1 MNLVI
6 VESPAKAKTINKYLG
21 DDYIVLASYGHIRD
35 LPSKNGSVDPENDF
49 KMEWEV
55 DSFSKKYLKDIT
67 DAAKNSSKIILAT
80 DPDREGEAI
89 AWHVK
94 EYLNEKKLIKDK
106 HVERVVF
113 NEITKKA
120 VINGIENPRQI
131 EPLLVDA
138 YMARRALDYLVGFNI
153 SPILWTKLPGS
164 KSAGRVQ
171 SVALKLITEREHE
184 IELFNPQEFWTLSV
198 KFTDNNKNQLL
209 SSITQL
215 DGSKIEKFSFKDK
228 AEIDKA
234 IKDFKSKKFIITDI
248 SSKVVNRNPL
258 GPFTTST
265 LQQVASGKLGFGAS
279 RTMQIAQKL
288 YQGIEI
294 EGETIGLITY
304 MRTDGTNL
312 SSDAIDSFR
321 SYIKNEFGK
330 EYLPETSINYTGK
343 KAKNAQ
349 EAHEAIRPTDIMRT
363 PDIIK
368 KYLSPDQNK
377 LYDLIWCRALSSQ
390 METAKF
396 DRNTITI
403 STEDNQTKCKASG
416 SVIKFDGFLKILKDN
431 KKDEDEEIL
440 PKMTKGPVN
449 IEALLDEQHF
459 TQPPPRYSEASLVK
473 KLEELGIGRPSTYA
487 SIISVISTR
496 GYAEAIN
503 KRFHPTDRGKLI
515 SAFLEKLFS
524 KYVDYNFT
532 ASLENQLDEI
542 TTGKEGWLKVL
553 EMFWK
558 DFNQNVSAVK
568 EKRTR
573 EVLDLL
579 NESLGSL
586 IFERGKDGNVDRNCK
601 LCDTGSLSLK
611 NSFRGGAFIG
621 CSNYPDC
628 KFTRPLSKAKAAAQS
643 QLAEPKFIGKHD
655 NGNDMFLK
663 NGRFGPYIQYEKN
676 EEIAEKIIESKKK
689 KKKKKKNDKPDNN
702 FKNVSIPKGVTL
714 ESVDLDRA
722 KFLCSLPKILGIN
735 PENQKDIILNS
746 GRFGPYLKCEN
757 KSARIENVEEIFS
770 IGLNRAIS
778 LIAEAKPGRMSSSI
792 IKDLGEHPEDK
803 KPVRIM
809 KGQYGPYIKYKSL
822 NATIPEEKDP
832 LEINMEEAL
841 ILIEKRKE
849 YDKTKKIKNEEKNE
863 KINNIDYVFKYSFMF
878 IY

>member
-21 DDYIVLASYGHIRD
+21 DNYKVLASYGHIRD
-35 LPSKNGSVDPENDF
+35 LPSKNGSVNPDQDF

-55 DSFSKKYLKDIT
+55 DSFSKKYLKEIT

-94 EYLNEKKLIKDK
+94 EYLNEKKLLKDK
-106 HVERVVF
+106 EIERVVF

-120 VINGIENPRQI
+120 VIQGIENPRQI

-171 SVALKLITEREHE
+171 SVALKLITEREHA
-184 IELFNPQEFWTLSV
+184 IESFKPEEFWTLSI
-198 KFTDNNKNQLL
+198 KFADTANQNFTASISQLDNN
-209 SSITQL
+209 
-215 DGSKIEKFSFKDK
+215 KIEKFSFRNKE
-228 AEIDKA
+228 EINKA
-234 IKDFKSKKFIITDI
+234 ISSINKKKFSITDI
-248 SSKVVNRNPL
+248 SSKIVNRNPS

-265 LQQVASGKLGFGAS
+265 LQQTASSRLGFGAS

-288 YQGIEI
+288 YQGIEM

-312 SSDAIDSFR
+312 SKDAVTSFR
-321 SYIKNEFGK
+321 NYIQKEIGN
-330 EYLPETSINYTGK
+330 EYLPKDVLNYSGK

-349 EAHEAIRPTDIMRT
+349 EAHEAIRPTDIIRT
-363 PDIIK
+363 PESVK
-368 KYLSPDQNK
+368 KYLSTDQNK
-377 LYDLIWCRALSSQ
+377 LYDLIWSRALSSQ
-390 METAKF
+390 MESAKF

-403 STEDNQTKCKASG
+403 TSDNNDTICKASG
-416 SVIKFDGFLKILKDN
+416 SVLKFDGFLKIYNNQSKND
-431 KKDEDEEIL
+431 DETIL
-440 PKMTKGPVN
+440 PAVSKGPIN
-449 IEALLDEQHF
+449 IEALIDEQHY

-487 SIISVISTR
+487 SIISTIANR
-496 GYAEAIN
+496 GYAEILN
-503 KRFHPTDRGKLI
+503 KRFFPTDRGKLI

-532 ASLENQLDEI
+532 AGLEDQLDEI
-542 TTGKEGWLKVL
+542 TTGKESWIKVL
-553 EMFWK
+553 ELFWK
-558 DFNQNVSAVK
+558 DFNNNVSEVK

-579 NESLGSL
+579 NDSLGEL
-586 IFERGKDGNVDRNCK
+586 IFDKDNEGNVVRKCQ
-601 LCDTGSLSLK
+601 LCSSGTLSLK

-621 CSNYPDC
+621 CSNYPEC
-628 KFTRPLSKAKAAAQS
+628 KFTRPLSKAKAAAQA
-643 QLAEPKFIGKHD
+643 QLAEPKFIGKHE
-655 NGNDMFLK
+655 NGNDIYLK
-663 NGRFGPYIQYEKN
+663 NGRFGPYLQYEKIPSDI
-676 EEIAEKIIESKKK
+676 EVEKISKKK
-689 KKKKKKNDKPDNN
+689 KKTKKLKSDVNELL
-702 FKNVSIPKGVTL
+702 KNVSIPKGLEL
-714 ESVDLDRA
+714 ESINLEKA
-722 KFLCSLPKILGIN
+722 QFLCSLPKSLGIN
-735 PENQKDIILNS
+735 PDNQKEITLNV

-770 IGLNRAIS
+770 IGLNRAIT
-778 LIAEAKPGRMSSSI
+778 LIAEAKPGRMSSSM

-803 KPVRIM
+803 KPVRVM

-832 LEINMEEAL
+832 TELTMEEAL

-849 YDKTKKIKNEEKNE
+849 YDKSKKSKGK
-863 KINNIDYVFKYSFMF
+863 KKK
-878 IY
+878 

>member
-21 DDYIVLASYGHIRD
+21 KDYKVLASYGHIRD
-35 LPSKNGSVDPENDF
+35 LPSKNGSVDPDDNF
-49 KMEWEV
+49 KMLWEV
-55 DSFSKKYLKDIT
+55 DSFSRKYLKEIT
-67 DAAKNSSKIILAT
+67 DAAKDSSKIILAT

-94 EYLNEKKLIKDK
+94 EYLNEKKLLKDK
-106 HVERVVF
+106 HIERVVF

-120 VINGIENPRQI
+120 VTHGIDNPRQI

-184 IELFNPQEFWTLSV
+184 IELFKPEEFWTLNI
-198 KFTDNNKNQLL
+198 KFNDNNKNSFTANISQLNN
-209 SSITQL
+209 
-215 DGSKIEKFSFKDK
+215 KKVEKFSFKNKSD
-228 AEIDKA
+228 INKA
-234 IKDFKSKKFIITDI
+234 IDDIKTKKFSISDI
-248 SSKVVNRNPL
+248 STKVVSRNPS

-265 LQQVASGKLGFGAS
+265 LQQISSGRLGFGAS
-279 RTMQIAQKL
+279 RTMQIAQRL

-294 EGETIGLITY
+294 DGETIGLITY
-304 MRTDGTNL
+304 IRTDGANI
-312 SSDAIDSFR
+312 SKDAVPLFR
-321 SYIKNEFGK
+321 DYIKKEYGD
-330 EYLPETSINYTGK
+330 EYLPKEPLNYSGK

-349 EAHEAIRPTDIMRT
+349 EAHEAIRPTDIIRS
-363 PDIIK
+363 PDKIK
-368 KYLSPDQNK
+368 KYLSSDQNK
-377 LYDLIWCRALSSQ
+377 LYDLIWSRALSSQ
-390 METAKF
+390 MESAKF

-403 STEDNQTKCKASG
+403 NSNDDGTICKASG
-416 SVIKFDGFLKILKDN
+416 SVIKFDGFLKVFKDQ
-431 KKDEDEEIL
+431 KKDDSDKIL
-440 PKMTKGPVN
+440 PEVSKGSVN
-449 IEALLDEQHF
+449 IEELIDEQHF

-496 GYAEAIN
+496 GYAETIS

-532 ASLENQLDEI
+532 AELENQLDDI
-542 TTGKEGWLKVL
+542 TAGKEDWIKVL

-558 DFNQNVSAVK
+558 DFNKNVSDVK

-579 NESLGSL
+579 NDSLGSL
-586 IFERGKDGNVDRNCK
+586 IFERDSDGNIDRKCK
-601 LCDTGSLSLK
+601 LCENGSLSLK

-628 KFTRPLSKAKAAAQS
+628 KFTRPLSKAKAAQQS
-643 QLAEPKFIGKHD
+643 QLAEPKLIGKHD
-655 NGNDMFLK
+655 NGNDMYLK
-663 NGRFGPYIQYEKN
+663 NGRFGPYIQYEIIP
-676 EEIAEKIIESKKK
+676 EVVSEVAEKKKTKKK
-689 KKKKKKNDKPDNN
+689 KVKKEISNLKNI
-702 FKNVSIPKGVTL
+702 SIPKGISI
-714 ESVDLDRA
+714 ESVDMVRA
-722 KFLCSLPKILGIN
+722 KFLCSLPKSLGIN
-735 PENQKDIILNS
+735 PENQKEIFLNS

-770 IGLNRAIS
+770 IGLNRAIT
-778 LIAEAKPGRMSSSI
+778 LIAEAKPGRMSSSM

-803 KPVRIM
+803 RAIRVM
-809 KGQYGPYIKYKSL
+809 KGKFGPYIKYKSL

-832 LEINMEEAL
+832 MEITLDDAL
-841 ILIEKRKE
+841 VLIEKRKE
-849 YDKTKKIKNEEKNE
+849 YDRNKKGNKRKTK
-863 KINNIDYVFKYSFMF
+863 
-878 IY
+878 

>member
-21 DDYIVLASYGHIRD
+21 NDYVVLASYGHIRD
-35 LPSKNGSVDPENDF
+35 LPSKNGSVDPENNF
-49 KMEWEV
+49 KMEWEI
-55 DSFSKKYLKDIT
+55 DSFSRKYLKEIT
-67 DAAKNSSKIILAT
+67 DAAKDSSKIILAT

-94 EYLNEKKLIKDK
+94 EYLNEKKLLKDK
-106 HVERVVF
+106 QVERVVF

-120 VINGIENPRQI
+120 VTHGIDNPRQI

-184 IELFNPQEFWTLSV
+184 IELFDPKEFWTLSI
-198 KFTDNNKNQLL
+198 KFNDKDNKSLIASIFQLN
-209 SSITQL
+209 
-215 DGSKIEKFSFKDK
+215 DKKIEKFSFRNKN
-228 AEIDKA
+228 EIDKA
-234 IKDFKSKKFIITDI
+234 IDEVKSKKFQISDI
-248 SSKVVNRNPL
+248 SSKIVNRNPS

-265 LQQVASGKLGFGAS
+265 LQQVSSGRLSFGAS

-294 EGETIGLITY
+294 DGETIGLITY
-304 MRTDGTNL
+304 MRTDGTNI
-312 SSDAIDSFR
+312 STDAVFSFR
-321 SYIKNEFGK
+321 DYIKKEFGDD
-330 EYLPETSINYTGK
+330 YLPESPLNYSGK

-349 EAHEAIRPTDIMRT
+349 EAHEAIRPTNIMRV
-363 PDIIK
+363 PDTLK
-368 KYLSPDQNK
+368 KYLSPDQHK
-377 LYDLIWCRALSSQ
+377 LYDLIWSRALSSQ
-390 METAKF
+390 MESAKF
-396 DRNTITI
+396 YRNTITI
-403 STEDNQTKCKASG
+403 TSEDNETICKASG
-416 SVIKFDGFLKILKDN
+416 SVIKFDGFLKVIKDN
-431 KKDEDEEIL
+431 KKDDDEDML
-440 PKMTKGPVN
+440 PEMSKGPVN
-449 IEALLDEQHF
+449 IESLLDEQHF

-496 GYAEAIN
+496 GYAETIN

-532 ASLENQLDEI
+532 AELENQLDEI
-542 TTGKEGWLKVL
+542 TTGKESWIKVL

-558 DFNQNVSAVK
+558 DFNQNVIEVK

-579 NESLGSL
+579 NDSLGSL
-586 IFERGKDGNVDRNCK
+586 IFERDKEGNINRKCQ
-601 LCDTGSLSLK
+601 LCENGSLSLK

-621 CSNYPDC
+621 CSNYPEC
-628 KFTRPLSKAKAAAQS
+628 KFTRPLSKAKAAQQS
-643 QLAEPKFIGKHD
+643 QLSEPKLIGKHE

-663 NGRFGPYIQYEKN
+663 NGRFGPYIQYEIIPEVN
-676 EEIAEKIIESKKK
+676 EEPVKKK
-689 KKKKKKNDKPDNN
+689 KVKKKKNQKGNN
-702 FKNVSIPKGVTL
+702 NLKNISIPKGIELDTINL
-714 ESVDLDRA
+714 ERA
-722 KFLCSLPKILGIN
+722 KFLCSLPKSLGIN
-735 PENQKDIILNS
+735 PENQKEILLNS

-770 IGLNRAIS
+770 IGLNRAIT
-778 LIAEAKPGRMSSSI
+778 LIAEAKPGRISSSM

-803 KPVRIM
+803 KRVRIM

-832 LEINMEEAL
+832 SELTMEEAL

-849 YDKTKKIKNEEKNE
+849 YDKSKKRKKKWNL
-863 KINNIDYVFKYSFMF
+863 
-878 IY
+878 

>member
-21 DDYIVLASYGHIRD
+21 DKYKVLASYGHIRD
-35 LPSKNGSVDPENDF
+35 LPSKNGSVDPDQDF

-55 DSFSKKYLKDIT
+55 DSFSKKYLKEIT
-67 DAAKNSSKIILAT
+67 DAAKDSSKIILAT

-94 EYLNEKKLIKDK
+94 EYLNEKKLLKDK
-106 HVERVVF
+106 EIERVVF

-120 VINGIENPRQI
+120 VMHGIENPRQI

-184 IELFNPQEFWTLSV
+184 IESFKPEEFWTLSV
-198 KFTDNNKNQLL
+198 KFSDNKNQNIIA
-209 SSITQL
+209 SISQL
-215 DGSKIEKFSFKDK
+215 DNNKIEKFSFRNKQ
-228 AEIDKA
+228 EIDKA
-234 IKDFKSKKFIITDI
+234 ILSINKKKFGISDITSKII
-248 SSKVVNRNPL
+248 NRNPS

-265 LQQVASGKLGFGAS
+265 LQQTSSSRLGFGAS

-312 SSDAIDSFR
+312 SKDAISSFR
-321 SYIKNEFGK
+321 DYIKNKIGN
-330 EYLPETSINYTGK
+330 EYLPDNALNYSGK

-349 EAHEAIRPTDIMRT
+349 EAHEAIRPTDIDRT
-363 PDIIK
+363 PQNVK

-377 LYDLIWCRALSSQ
+377 LYELIWSRALSSQ
-390 METAKF
+390 MASAKF

-403 STEDNQTKCKASG
+403 TSDNNDTICKASG
-416 SVIKFDGFLKILKDN
+416 SVLKFDGFLKIYNNPNKDD
-431 KKDEDEEIL
+431 DENIL
-440 PKMTKGPVN
+440 PDMSKGLVN
-449 IEALLDEQHF
+449 IEALIDEQHF

-487 SIISVISTR
+487 SIISTIANR
-496 GYAEAIN
+496 GYAEILN
-503 KRFHPTDRGKLI
+503 KRFFPTDRGKLI

-532 ASLENQLDEI
+532 AGLENQLDEI
-542 TTGKEGWLKVL
+542 TTGKESWIKVL
-553 EMFWK
+553 ELFWK
-558 DFNQNVSAVK
+558 DFNSNVSEVK

-579 NESLGSL
+579 NDSLGDL
-586 IFERGKDGNVDRNCK
+586 VFDKDKNGNIVRKCQ
-601 LCDTGSLSLK
+601 LCNSGTLSLK

-621 CSNYPDC
+621 CSNYPEC
-628 KFTRPLSKAKAAAQS
+628 KFTRPLSKAKAAAQA
-643 QLAEPKFIGKHD
+643 QLAEPKLIGKHE
-655 NGNDMFLK
+655 NGNDIYLK
-663 NGRFGPYIQYEKN
+663 NGRFGPYLQYEKIPT
-676 EEIAEKIIESKKK
+676 EIENAKAAKKK
-689 KKKKKKNDKPDNN
+689 KKSKKNKSDINELL
-702 FKNVSIPKGVTL
+702 KNVSIPKGL
-714 ESVDLDRA
+714 ELENIDLEKA
-722 KFLCSLPKILGIN
+722 QFLCSLPKPLGIN
-735 PENQKDIILNS
+735 PDNQKEITLNT
-746 GRFGPYLKCEN
+746 GRFGPYLKCES
-757 KSARIENVEEIFS
+757 KSARIENIEEIFS
-770 IGLNRAIS
+770 IGLNRAIT
-778 LIAEAKPGRMSSSI
+778 LIAEAKPGRMSSSM

-832 LEINMEEAL
+832 TELTMEEAL

-849 YDKTKKIKNEEKNE
+849 YDKNKKSKKR
-863 KINNIDYVFKYSFMF
+863 KK
-878 IY
+878 

>member
-21 DDYIVLASYGHIRD
+21 DNYKVLASYGHIRD
-35 LPSKNGSVDPENDF
+35 LPSKNGSVNPDQDF

-55 DSFSKKYLKDIT
+55 DSFSKKYLKEIT
-67 DAAKNSSKIILAT
+67 DAAKDSSKIILAT

-94 EYLNEKKLIKDK
+94 EYLNEKKLLKDK
-106 HVERVVF
+106 EIERVVF

-120 VINGIENPRQI
+120 VIQGIENPRQI

-171 SVALKLITEREHE
+171 SVALKLITEREHA
-184 IELFNPQEFWTLSV
+184 IESFKPEEFWTLSI
-198 KFTDNNKNQLL
+198 KFADTANQNFTASISQLDNN
-209 SSITQL
+209 
-215 DGSKIEKFSFKDK
+215 KIEKFSFRNKE
-228 AEIDKA
+228 EINKA
-234 IKDFKSKKFIITDI
+234 ISSINKKKFSITDI
-248 SSKVVNRNPL
+248 SSKIVNRNPS

-265 LQQVASGKLGFGAS
+265 LQQTASSRLGFGAS

-288 YQGIEI
+288 YQGIEM

-312 SSDAIDSFR
+312 SKDAVTSFR
-321 SYIKNEFGK
+321 NYIQKEIGN
-330 EYLPETSINYTGK
+330 EYLPKDVLNYSGK

-349 EAHEAIRPTDIMRT
+349 EAHEAIRPTDIIRT
-363 PDIIK
+363 PQSVK
-368 KYLSPDQNK
+368 KYLSTDQNK
-377 LYDLIWCRALSSQ
+377 LYDLIWSRALSSQ
-390 METAKF
+390 MESAKF

-403 STEDNQTKCKASG
+403 TSDNNDTICKASG
-416 SVIKFDGFLKILKDN
+416 SVLKFDGFLKIYNNQSKDD
-431 KKDEDEEIL
+431 DENIL
-440 PKMTKGPVN
+440 PAVSKGPIN
-449 IEALLDEQHF
+449 IEALIDEQHY

-487 SIISVISTR
+487 SIISTIANR
-496 GYAEAIN
+496 GYAEILN
-503 KRFHPTDRGKLI
+503 KRFFPTDRGKLI

-532 ASLENQLDEI
+532 AGLEDQLDEI
-542 TTGKEGWLKVL
+542 TTGKESWIKVL
-553 EMFWK
+553 ELFWK
-558 DFNQNVSAVK
+558 DFNNNVSEVK

-579 NESLGSL
+579 NDSLGEL
-586 IFERGKDGNVDRNCK
+586 IFDKDNEGNVVRKCQ
-601 LCDTGSLSLK
+601 LCSSGTLSLK

-621 CSNYPDC
+621 CSNYPEC
-628 KFTRPLSKAKAAAQS
+628 KFTRPLSKAKAAAQA
-643 QLAEPKFIGKHD
+643 QLAEPKFIGKHE
-655 NGNDMFLK
+655 NGNDIYLK
-663 NGRFGPYIQYEKN
+663 NGRFGPYLQYEKIPSDL
-676 EEIAEKIIESKKK
+676 EVEKNSKKK
-689 KKKKKKNDKPDNN
+689 KKTKKLKSDVNELL
-702 FKNVSIPKGVTL
+702 KNVSIPKGLEL
-714 ESVDLDRA
+714 ESINLEKA
-722 KFLCSLPKILGIN
+722 QFLCSLPKSLGIN
-735 PENQKDIILNS
+735 PDNQKDITLNV

-770 IGLNRAIS
+770 IGLNRAIT
-778 LIAEAKPGRMSSSI
+778 LIAEAKPGRMSSSM

-803 KPVRIM
+803 KPVRVM

-832 LEINMEEAL
+832 TELTMEEAL

-849 YDKTKKIKNEEKNE
+849 YDKSKKSKGK
-863 KINNIDYVFKYSFMF
+863 KKK
-878 IY
+878 

>member
-21 DDYIVLASYGHIRD
+21 DKYIVLASYGHIRD
-35 LPSKNGSVDPENDF
+35 LPSKNGSVDPDQNF

-55 DSFSKKYLKDIT
+55 DSFSKKYLKEIT
-67 DAAKNSSKIILAT
+67 DAAKDSSKIILAT

-94 EYLNEKKLIKDK
+94 EYLNEKKLLKDK
-106 HVERVVF
+106 EVERVVF

-120 VINGIENPRQI
+120 VIHGIENPRQI

-184 IELFNPQEFWTLSV
+184 IESFKPEEFWTLSIKFIDV
-198 KFTDNNKNQLL
+198 KKQNII
-209 SSITQL
+209 SSISLL
-215 DGSKIEKFSFKDK
+215 DGNKIEKFSFRKK
-228 AEIDKA
+228 EEVDKA
-234 IKDFKSKKFIITDI
+234 ISRIKNTKFNITDI
-248 SSKVVNRNPL
+248 SSKVVNRNPT

-265 LQQVASGKLGFGAS
+265 LQQTASSRLGFGAS

-288 YQGIEI
+288 YQGIDI

-312 SSDAIDSFR
+312 SVDAVSSFR
-321 SYIKNEFGK
+321 EYIQNEIGK
-330 EYLPETSINYTGK
+330 EYLPLDPLNYSGK

-349 EAHEAIRPTDIMRT
+349 EAHEAIRPTDIERT
-363 PDIIK
+363 PKSVK
-368 KYLSPDQNK
+368 KYLSIDQNK
-377 LYDLIWCRALSSQ
+377 LYDLIWSRALSSQ
-390 METAKF
+390 MASAQF
-396 DRNTITI
+396 DRNTISITSDDNNTI
-403 STEDNQTKCKASG
+403 CKTSG
-416 SVIKFDGFLKILKDN
+416 SVLKFDGFLNIYNTQNKDV
-431 KKDEDEEIL
+431 DEAIL
-440 PKMTKGPVN
+440 PEMAKGPIN
-449 IEALLDEQHF
+449 IESLIDEQHF

-487 SIISVISTR
+487 SIISTIANR
-496 GYAEAIN
+496 GYAEIVN
-503 KRFHPTDRGKLI
+503 KRFFPTDRGKLI

-532 ASLENQLDEI
+532 AGLEDQLDEI
-542 TTGKEGWLKVL
+542 TTGKESWIRVL

-558 DFNQNVSAVK
+558 DFNNNVSEVK

-579 NESLGSL
+579 NDSLGDL
-586 IFERGKDGNVDRNCK
+586 IFDKDDNGNVVRKCQ
-601 LCDTGSLSLK
+601 LCDSGTLSLK

-628 KFTRPLSKAKAAAQS
+628 KFTRPLSKAKAAAQA
-643 QLAEPKFIGKHD
+643 QLAEPKFIGKHE
-655 NGNDMFLK
+655 NGNDIFLK
-663 NGRFGPYIQYEKN
+663 NGRFGPYLQYEKLLN
-676 EEIAEKIIESKKK
+676 EVELEKKNI
-689 KKKKKKNDKPDNN
+689 KKKKNKKTKSNIN
-702 FKNVSIPKGVTL
+702 ELLKNVSIPKGLEL
-714 ESVDLDRA
+714 ESIDLDKA
-722 KFLCSLPKILGIN
+722 LFLCSLPKSLGIN
-735 PENQKDIILNS
+735 PDNQKEITLNT

-757 KSARIENVEEIFS
+757 KSARIDNIDEIFS
-770 IGLNRAIS
+770 IGINRAII

-803 KPVRIM
+803 KPVRVM

-832 LEINMEEAL
+832 TELTMEEAL

-849 YDKTKKIKNEEKNE
+849 YDKTKKKK
-863 KINNIDYVFKYSFMF
+863 KKK
-878 IY
+878 

>member
-1 MNLVI
+1 MVI

-21 DDYIVLASYGHIRD
+21 DDYRVLASYGHIRD
-35 LPSKNGSVDPENDF
+35 LPSKNGSVDPDQDF

-55 DSFSKKYLKDIT
+55 DSFSKKYLKEIT
-67 DAAKNSSKIILAT
+67 DAAKDSSKIILAT

-94 EYLNEKKLIKDK
+94 EYLNEKKLLKDK
-106 HVERVVF
+106 EIERVVF

-120 VINGIENPRQI
+120 VIHGIENPRQI

-184 IELFNPQEFWTLSV
+184 IESFKPEEFWTLSI
-198 KFTDNNKNQLL
+198 KFADQKNQNITA
-209 SSITQL
+209 SISQL
-215 DGSKIEKFSFKDK
+215 DDSKIEKFSFRNKD
-228 AEIDKA
+228 EINKA
-234 IKDFKSKKFIITDI
+234 ISSINKKKFSITDI
-248 SSKVVNRNPL
+248 SSKVINRNPS

-265 LQQVASGKLGFGAS
+265 LQQTASSRLGFGAS

-312 SSDAIDSFR
+312 SKDAVSTFR
-321 SYIKNEFGK
+321 DYIKKEIGN
-330 EYLPETSINYTGK
+330 EYLPKDALNYSGK

-349 EAHEAIRPTDIMRT
+349 EAHEAIRPTDIIRT
-363 PDIIK
+363 PQSVK
-368 KYLSPDQNK
+368 KYLSTDQNK
-377 LYDLIWCRALSSQ
+377 LYDLIWSRALSSQ
-390 METAKF
+390 MESAKF

-403 STEDNQTKCKASG
+403 TSDNNDTICKASG
-416 SVIKFDGFLKILKDN
+416 SVLKFDGFLKIYNNQSKDD
-431 KKDEDEEIL
+431 DENIL
-440 PKMTKGPVN
+440 PAVSKGPIN
-449 IEALLDEQHF
+449 IEALIDEQHY

-487 SIISVISTR
+487 SIISTIANR
-496 GYAEAIN
+496 GYAEILN
-503 KRFHPTDRGKLI
+503 KRFFPTDRGKLI

-532 ASLENQLDEI
+532 AGLEDQLDEI
-542 TTGKEGWLKVL
+542 TTGKESWIKVL
-553 EMFWK
+553 ELFWK
-558 DFNQNVSAVK
+558 DFNNNVSEVK

-586 IFERGKDGNVDRNCK
+586 VFDKDKEGNIVRKCQ
-601 LCDTGSLSLK
+601 LCNDGTLSLK

-621 CSNYPDC
+621 CSNYPEC
-628 KFTRPLSKAKAAAQS
+628 KFTRPLSKAKAAAQA
-643 QLAEPKFIGKHD
+643 QLAEPKLIGKHE
-655 NGNDMFLK
+655 NGNDIYLK
-663 NGRFGPYIQYEKN
+663 NGRFGPYLQYEKIST
-676 EEIAEKIIESKKK
+676 EIEIEKATKKK
-689 KKKKKKNDKPDNN
+689 KKSKKNKSEVNELL
-702 FKNVSIPKGVTL
+702 KNVSIPKGLEL
-714 ESVDLDRA
+714 ESIDLEKA
-722 KFLCSLPKILGIN
+722 KFLCSLPKSLGIN
-735 PENQKDIILNS
+735 PDNQKEITLNT

-757 KSARIENVEEIFS
+757 KSARIENIEEIFS
-770 IGLNRAIS
+770 IGLNRAIT
-778 LIAEAKPGRMSSSI
+778 LIAEAKPGRMSSSM

-832 LEINMEEAL
+832 TELTMEEAL

-849 YDKTKKIKNEEKNE
+849 YDKTKKKK
-863 KINNIDYVFKYSFMF
+863 KK
-878 IY
+878 

>member
-21 DDYIVLASYGHIRD
+21 NNYTVLASYGHIRD
-35 LPSKNGSVDPENDF
+35 LPSKNGSVDPEHNF

-55 DSFSKKYLKDIT
+55 DSFSKKYLKEIT
-67 DAAKNSSKIILAT
+67 DAAKDSKKIILAT

-94 EYLNEKKLIKDK
+94 EYLSEKKLLKDK
-106 HVERVVF
+106 EIERVVF

-120 VINGIENPRQI
+120 VIEGIENPRQI

-184 IELFNPQEFWTLSV
+184 IESFKPEEFWTLSV
-198 KFTDNNKNQLL
+198 KFTDNKKK
-209 SSITQL
+209 SIIASISQL
-215 DGSKIEKFSFKDK
+215 DNKKIEKFSFKNK
-228 AEIDKA
+228 NEVEIA
-234 IKDFKSKKFIITDI
+234 ISSIKDKKFSITDI
-248 SSKVVNRNPL
+248 SSKIINRNPS

-265 LQQVASGKLGFGAS
+265 LQQVASSRLGFGAS

-294 EGETIGLITY
+294 DGETIGLITY

-312 SSDAIDSFR
+312 SVDAVSTFR
-321 SYIKNEFGK
+321 DYIKNEFGN
-330 EYLPETSINYTGK
+330 EYLPESSLNYSGK

-349 EAHEAIRPTDIMRT
+349 EAHEAIRPTDIKRS
-363 PDIIK
+363 PQNVK
-368 KYLSPDQNK
+368 KYLSTDQNK
-377 LYDLIWCRALSSQ
+377 LYNLIWSRALSSQ
-390 METAKF
+390 METAQF
-396 DRNTITI
+396 DRNTIIIT
-403 STEDNQTKCKASG
+403 TDNNDTVCKASG
-416 SVIKFDGFLKILKDN
+416 SVLKFDGFLKVYNNPNKDD
-431 KKDEDEEIL
+431 DEGIL
-440 PKMTKGPVN
+440 PEMSKGPVN
-449 IEALLDEQHF
+449 IESLLDEQHF

-487 SIISVISTR
+487 SIISTIANR
-496 GYAEAIN
+496 GYAEILN
-503 KRFHPTDRGKLI
+503 KRFFPTDRGKLI

-532 ASLENQLDEI
+532 AGLEDQLDEI
-542 TTGKEGWLKVL
+542 TTGKESWIKVL
-553 EMFWK
+553 ELFWK
-558 DFNQNVSAVK
+558 DFNNNVSEVK

-579 NESLGSL
+579 NDSLGDL
-586 IFERGKDGNVDRNCK
+586 VFDKDNEGNIVRKCK
-601 LCDTGSLSLK
+601 LCSSGTLSLK

-621 CSNYPDC
+621 CSNYPEC
-628 KFTRPLSKAKAAAQS
+628 KFTRPLSKAKAAAQA
-643 QLAEPKFIGKHD
+643 QLAEPKFIGKHE
-655 NGNDMFLK
+655 NGNDIYLK
-663 NGRFGPYIQYEKN
+663 NGRFGPYLQYEKIRADI
-676 EEIAEKIIESKKK
+676 EVEKDT
-689 KKKKKKNDKPDNN
+689 KKKKKNKKLKSDVNELL
-702 FKNVSIPKGVTL
+702 KNVSIPKGL
-714 ESVDLDRA
+714 ELKSIDLKKA
-722 KFLCSLPKILGIN
+722 QFLCSLPKSLGIN
-735 PENQKDIILNS
+735 PNNQKEITLNT

-757 KSARIENVEEIFS
+757 KSARIENIEEIFS
-770 IGLNRAIS
+770 IGLNRAIT

-803 KPVRIM
+803 KPVRVM

-832 LEINMEEAL
+832 TELTMEEAL

-849 YDKTKKIKNEEKNE
+849 YDKTKKSKKR
-863 KINNIDYVFKYSFMF
+863 KSK
-878 IY
+878 

>member
-1 MNLVI
+1 MI
-6 VESPAKAKTINKYLG
+6 
-21 DDYIVLASYGHIRD
+21 H
-35 LPSKNGSVDPENDF
+35 
-49 KMEWEV
+49 
-55 DSFSKKYLKDIT
+55 
-67 DAAKNSSKIILAT
+67 
-80 DPDREGEAI
+80 
-89 AWHVK
+89 
-94 EYLNEKKLIKDK
+94 
-106 HVERVVF
+106 
-113 NEITKKA
+113 
-120 VINGIENPRQI
+120 GIENPRQI
-131 EPLLVDA
+131 EPFLVDA

-184 IELFNPQEFWTLSV
+184 IELFNPEEFWTLSV
-198 KFTDNNKNQLL
+198 KFNDNDKSSLL
-209 SSITQL
+209 SSITHL
-215 DGSKIEKFSFKDK
+215 NNKKIEKFSFKNK

-234 IKDFKSKKFIITDI
+234 IKEVKSKKFQINDI
-248 SSKVVNRNPL
+248 SSKVVKRNPS

-265 LQQVASGKLGFGAS
+265 LQQVSSGKLGFGAS

-294 EGETIGLITY
+294 DGETIGLITY

-312 SSDAIDSFR
+312 SADAIDTFR
-321 SYIKNEFGK
+321 NYIKNQFGEK
-330 EYLPETSINYTGK
+330 YLPSSSVSYSGK

-349 EAHEAIRPTDIMRT
+349 EAHEAIRPTDIERT
-363 PDIIK
+363 PDLIK
-368 KYLSPDQNK
+368 KYLSPDQHK
-377 LYDLIWCRALSSQ
+377 LYDLIWSRALSSQ
-390 METAKF
+390 MNPAQF

-403 STEDNQTKCKASG
+403 SSVDNDTICKASG
-416 SVIKFDGFLKILKDN
+416 SVIKFDGFLKVLKDN
-431 KKDEDEEIL
+431 KKDEDENIL
-440 PKMTKGPVN
+440 PEMKKGPVN

-496 GYAEAIN
+496 GYAESIN
-503 KRFHPTDRGKLI
+503 KKFHPTDRGKLI

-542 TTGKEGWLKVL
+542 TTGKEGWIKVL

-558 DFNQNVSAVK
+558 DFNQNVINVK

-579 NESLGSL
+579 NDSLGSL
-586 IFERGKDGNVDRNCK
+586 IFEKGKDGKVNRKCK
-601 LCDTGSLSLK
+601 LCSDGSLSLK

-655 NGNDMFLK
+655 NGKDMYLK
-663 NGRFGPYIQYEKN
+663 NGRFGPYIQYEKI
-676 EEIAEKIIESKKK
+676 EEIDEEIIKIKKK
-689 KKKKKKNDKPDNN
+689 KKKIDKEVNN
-702 FKNVSIPKGVTL
+702 FKNISVPKGITL
-714 ESVDLDRA
+714 ESVNIQRA
-722 KFLCSLPKILGIN
+722 QFLCSLPKNLGVN

-770 IGLNRAIS
+770 IGLNRAIT
-778 LIAEAKPGRMSSSI
+778 LIAEAKPGRMSSSM

-803 KPVRIM
+803 KPVRVM

-832 LEINMEEAL
+832 LELSMEEAL

-849 YDKTKKIKNEEKNE
+849 YDRSKKKK
-863 KINNIDYVFKYSFMF
+863 KKK
-878 IY
+878 

>member
-21 DDYIVLASYGHIRD
+21 DKYKVLASYGHIRD
-35 LPSKNGSVDPENDF
+35 LPSKNGSVDPDQDF

-55 DSFSKKYLKDIT
+55 DSFSKKYLKEIT
-67 DAAKNSSKIILAT
+67 DAAKDSSKIILAT

-94 EYLNEKKLIKDK
+94 EYLNEKKLLKDK
-106 HVERVVF
+106 EIERVVF

-120 VINGIENPRQI
+120 VIHGIENPRQI

-184 IELFNPQEFWTLSV
+184 IESFVPEEFWTLSV
-198 KFTDNNKNQLL
+198 KFGDEKKQNITA
-209 SSITQL
+209 SISQL
-215 DGSKIEKFSFKDK
+215 DGKKIEKFSFRNKD
-228 AEIDKA
+228 EINKA
-234 IKDFKSKKFIITDI
+234 ISNINKKKFSINDI
-248 SSKVVNRNPL
+248 SSKVINRNPS

-265 LQQVASGKLGFGAS
+265 LQQTASSRLGFGAS

-312 SSDAIDSFR
+312 SKDAVSAFR
-321 SYIKNEFGK
+321 DYIKKEIGN
-330 EYLPETSINYTGK
+330 EYLPENGLNYSGK

-349 EAHEAIRPTDIMRT
+349 EAHEAIRPTDIIRS
-363 PDIIK
+363 PQSVK
-368 KYLSPDQNK
+368 KYLSTDQNK
-377 LYDLIWCRALSSQ
+377 LYDLIWSRALSSQ
-390 METAKF
+390 MESAKF

-403 STEDNQTKCKASG
+403 MSDNEDTICKASG
-416 SVIKFDGFLKILKDN
+416 SVLKFDGFLKIYNNPNKDD
-431 KKDEDEEIL
+431 DENIL
-440 PKMTKGPVN
+440 PPMSKGPVN

-487 SIISVISTR
+487 SIISTIANR
-496 GYAEAIN
+496 GYAEILN
-503 KRFHPTDRGKLI
+503 KRFFPTDRGKLI

-532 ASLENQLDEI
+532 AGLEDQLDEI
-542 TTGKEGWLKVL
+542 TSGKESWIKVL
-553 EMFWK
+553 ELFWK
-558 DFNQNVSAVK
+558 DFNNNVAEVK

-579 NESLGSL
+579 NDSLGDL
-586 IFERGKDGNVDRNCK
+586 VFDKDDKGNILRKCQ
-601 LCDTGSLSLK
+601 LCNSGTLSLK

-621 CSNYPDC
+621 CSNYPEC
-628 KFTRPLSKAKAAAQS
+628 KFTRPLSKAKAAAQA
-643 QLAEPKFIGKHD
+643 QLAEPKFIGKHE
-655 NGNDMFLK
+655 NGNDIYLK
-663 NGRFGPYIQYEKN
+663 NGRFGPYLQYEKILD
-676 EEIAEKIIESKKK
+676 ELEIEKNTKKK
-689 KKKKKKNDKPDNN
+689 KKSKKLKSEVNELL
-702 FKNVSIPKGVTL
+702 KNVSIPKGL
-714 ESVDLDRA
+714 ELENIDLEKA
-722 KFLCSLPKILGIN
+722 QFLCSLPKSLGIN
-735 PENQKDIILNS
+735 PDNQKEITLNT

-757 KSARIENVEEIFS
+757 KSARIENIEEIFS
-770 IGLNRAIS
+770 IGLNRAIT
-778 LIAEAKPGRMSSSI
+778 LIAEAKPGRMSSSM

-803 KPVRIM
+803 KPVRVM

-832 LEINMEEAL
+832 TELNMEEAL

-849 YDKTKKIKNEEKNE
+849 YDKTKKSKKR
-863 KINNIDYVFKYSFMF
+863 KSK
-878 IY
+878 